1 MTQAS
6 ETDIAVLKN
15 VVSRIDTAISNMAE
29 VSNNI
34 GKLLAVHES
43 RLDHIEK
50 TNSEVSFDVRELHSR
65 ITTMSKEI
73 LSKLDETEDHFY
85 LMLKEVSK
93 ATKEQ
98 VDEIKKDFDQ
108 LEKRII
114 FVEKWKYYVIGGAI
128 ALGWALSRLP
138 GATNLL

>member
-1 MTQAS
+1 MNQAS
-6 ETDIAVLKN
+6 EADIAVLKN
-15 VVSRIDTAISNMAE
+15 VVTRIDTAISNMAE

-50 TNSEVSFDVRELHSR
+50 TNNEVSFDVRELHSR

-85 LMLKEVSK
+85 LMLKEVTTT
-93 ATKEQ
+93 TKVQ

-108 LEKRII
+108 LERRVL
-114 FVEKWKYYVIGGAI
+114 FVEKWKYYVIGAAI

-138 GATNLL
+138 ITTNLL

>member
-1 MTQAS
+1 MNQAS
-6 ETDIAVLKN
+6 EADIAVLKN
-15 VVSRIDTAISNMAE
+15 VVTRIDTAISNMAE

-50 TNSEVSFDVRELHSR
+50 TNNEVSFDVRELHSR

-93 ATKEQ
+93 TTKDQ

-108 LEKRII
+108 LEKRVL

-138 GATNLL
+138 VATNLL